1 MKEIQTSD
9 VYTTEQNEFIEIY
22 NNLKREVLKFSIP
35 KIEKYI
41 SDLKRIF
48 NNFINDYTQND
59 LEEMYKSYWYK
70 INQPDAFVYFIYNEY
85 TKLTKIGCSN
95 NPFKRLNN
103 FKTMFKNHFGLSNA
117 LELKAIIYVPDGKMY
132 ELESYY
138 HNLFKSKETYGEWFK
153 LTKKDLNKIVEDFS
167 PIINEYDN
175 SVLFIKEDTNLD
187 NVKLDIKPIDESNYI
202 KAALELTLDEV
213 KSLYLNNNESYI
225 LVKDIIDDYIK
236 EQYGISKDPFEKLF
250 SSKNNNE
257 LFNMI
262 YYLYRNNISYLYK
275 VTISADEKHF
285 YDHVVTF
292 NDHEFKNIL
301 RYPMLIYE
309 HIDDFL
315 NKNL

>member
-22 NNLKREVLKFSIP
+22 KNLKREVLKFSIP

-41 SDLKRIF
+41 SDLKRNF
-48 NNFINDYTQND
+48 NNFINDFTQND
-59 LEEMYKSYWYK
+59 LEEMYRNYWYK
-70 INQPDAFVYFIYNEY
+70 TNKPETFVYFIYNEY

-95 NPFKRLNN
+95 NPFKRINQL
-103 FKTMFKNHFGLSNA
+103 KTMFKNNFGLPDA

-153 LTKKDLNKIVEDFS
+153 LTKKELNKIVEDFS

-175 SVLFIKEDTNLD
+175 SVLFIKEDINLD
-187 NVKLDIKPIDESNYI
+187 KIKLDIKPIDESSYI
-202 KAALELTLDEV
+202 KAALELTLEEV
-213 KSLYLNNNESYI
+213 KSLYPNNNESYI
-225 LVKDIIDDYIK
+225 LVKDIIDDYVK
-236 EQYGISKDPFEKLF
+236 EKYGISKDPFENLF

-275 VTISADEKHF
+275 VTMSKDKKF
-285 YDHVVTF
+285 YYHVVTF
-292 NDHEFKNIL
+292 NDNEFKNIL
-301 RYPMLIYE
+301 KYRILIYE
-309 HIDDFL
+309 YIDDFL

>member
-1 MKEIQTSD
+1 MNEVK
-9 VYTTEQNEFIEIY
+9 YTTEQNEFIEMY
-22 NNLKREVLKFSIP
+22 NNLKQNVLSLFAP

-41 SDLKRIF
+41 SDLKRSF
-48 NNFINDYTQND
+48 ENFINDFTQND
-59 LEEMYKSYWYK
+59 LEEMYRNYWYK
-70 INQPDAFVYFIYNEY
+70 TNKPETFVYFIYNEY

-95 NPFKRLNN
+95 NPFKRINQL
-103 FKTMFKNHFGLSNA
+103 KTMFKNNFGLPDA

-292 NDHEFKNIL
+292 NDHEFKKHIKISYVNI
-301 RYPMLIYE
+301 RTYR
-309 HIDDFL
+309 
-315 NKNL
+315 